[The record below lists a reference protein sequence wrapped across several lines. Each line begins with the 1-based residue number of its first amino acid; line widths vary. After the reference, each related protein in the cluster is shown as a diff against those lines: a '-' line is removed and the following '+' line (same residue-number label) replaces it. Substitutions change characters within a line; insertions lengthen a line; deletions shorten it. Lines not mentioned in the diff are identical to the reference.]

1 MAEMQYDGSSAVRGT
16 SKGRS
21 MVAQEDRIRRY
32 SVEEWRHL
40 LEHGDVKYEYHD
52 GWLVAMAGGTADH
65 SRIALNVCG
74 MLDAALEGTPCRVY
88 NSDLAVRLSPS
99 EYRFS
104 DALVTCDERDRGWVT
119 EVHAPRVCVEV
130 LSDSTE
136 REDRT
141 EKFALY
147 RACPTVEE
155 YVLIATRYQA
165 VEVYRRAPGDWTA
178 HVYLPGELVE
188 LRSIAAQLAVSDL
201 YRLTEIPATRAPA
214 PVTPAQEGQG

>member
-1 MAEMQYDGSSAVRGT
+1 
-16 SKGRS
+16 
-21 MVAQEDRIRRY
+21 MVAQEDQTRRY
-32 SVEEWRHL
+32 TVEEWRAL
-40 LEHGDVKYEYHD
+40 LEHSDFRFEYHD

-65 SRIALNVCG
+65 STIAINVIED
-74 MLDAALEGTPCRVY
+74 LRRALGAQPCRVY

-104 DALVTCDERDRGWVT
+104 DAVVSCDERDRGRVT
-119 EVHAPRVCVEV
+119 EVQAPRVVIEV

-141 EKFALY
+141 DKFALY

-155 YVLIATRYQA
+155 YVLVATKYQA

-178 HVYLPGELVE
+178 HVYQPGELME
-188 LRSIAAQLAVSDL
+188 LRSIAARLAVSDL
-201 YRLTEIPATRAPA
+201 YRLSEVPPTRRPGPPAPA
-214 PVTPAQEGQG
+214 PEGQG